1 MGGEGRNGET
11 GKEVEKELRGREC
24 GGDGVGGKG
33 SMQVTPR
40 LSLMASGYMCA

>member
-1 MGGEGRNGET
+1 MLEYT
-11 GKEVEKELRGREC
+11 HTHIH
-24 GGDGVGGKG
+24 GDGVGGKG